1 MNHFRACSANRKS
14 ARRTGAPLDV
24 FPSFSL
30 VRRQKSRFCCL
41 WKINERRCDVFIIEK
56 SMEQN
61 GTRRHAQQ
69 CWMWASLF
77 VVRPAAT
84 IRVGTDSFR
93 WIPPSVTFFGTRE
106 HSFFSPGHSLTRPL
120 FAGRDYFFF
129 SHSDSAPDPRWLQL
143 FSANRENGYTRT
155 MAFANSDANVG
166 SRSCCDRPERQMQP
180 HGHDT
185 SRTASH
191 QYWIQIY
198 SLYIM
203 KWTLF
208 IKAEIRMCEKSRGES
223 SLLIFDYFKENASP
237 SAMDGSWWGLA
248 DRYRRQLFSWRR
260 TASNRSQLVL
270 VIH

>member
-69 CWMWASLF
+69 CWMWVSLF

-120 FAGRDYFFF
+120 FAGRDYFF
-129 SHSDSAPDPRWLQL
+129 SP
-143 FSANRENGYTRT
+143 
-155 MAFANSDANVG
+155 
-166 SRSCCDRPERQMQP
+166 
-180 HGHDT
+180 
-185 SRTASH
+185 
-191 QYWIQIY
+191 
-198 SLYIM
+198 
-203 KWTLF
+203 
-208 IKAEIRMCEKSRGES
+208 IRIR
-223 SLLIFDYFKENASP
+223 
-237 SAMDGSWWGLA
+237 
-248 DRYRRQLFSWRR
+248 RR
-260 TASNRSQLVL
+260 TPGDCSYSPRIERM
-270 VIH
+270 VIHGRWRLQTAMPMLAVDRVAIGRNGKCSHTDTTHHERHLINIEFKYIRCI